1 VPEPCR
7 APRVRIGAFGGGAGP
22 LGGVDASTVRPGI
35 ARVAR
40 SVTSMERIELLYF
53 DGCPSWHDAWS
64 ALGTVLAEMG
74 CDVPVRLRDVTR
86 MDPEELDGFAG
97 SPTIRVDGAD
107 LFGYRGPMLMACR
120 RYEEDGGQGWPSVG

>member
-1 VPEPCR
+1 
-7 APRVRIGAFGGGAGP
+7 
-22 LGGVDASTVRPGI
+22 
-35 ARVAR
+35 
-40 SVTSMERIELLYF
+40 MERIELLYF

-86 MDPEELDGFAG
+86 MDPRELVGFAG

-107 LFGYRGPMLMACR
+107 LFGYRGPMVMACR
-120 RYEEDGGQGWPSVG
+120 RYEEDGGQGWPSADSLRARLGAADGAPRREASGDP